1 MLTEFASLML
11 TRQELMEIQEA
22 LAMRSLVEDDLRR
35 EEGLE
40 PVDRRLLLERID
52 QLVHATESQ
61 LASLED
67 RMDQEL
73 WHHAWYAYTDEWA
86 WYRARQD
93 VLKTLGELAGR
104 TVATVMDDLVHR
116 RYHEKFEDYVCEID
130 MNPSGPERQTK
141 ERKKTKK

>member
-1 MLTEFASLML
+1 ML
-11 TRQELMEIQEA
+11 TRQELLEIQEA
-22 LAMRSLVEDDLRR
+22 LCMRTMVEDDLRS

-52 QLVHATESQ
+52 QLLNATEEQ
-61 LASLED
+61 IKSLED

-93 VLKTLGELAGR
+93 VVQELGEAAAQTPANVL
-104 TVATVMDDLVHR
+104 DDRVHR
-116 RYHEKFEDYVCEID
+116 RYHEAFDVYVREID
-130 MNPSGPERQTK
+130 MNPGGSERKVK
-141 ERKKTKK
+141 EKKKTKK

>member
-52 QLVHATESQ
+52 QLLNATETQ
-61 LASLED
+61 LTSLED

-86 WYRARQD
+86 WYRARQE
-93 VLKTLGELAGR
+93 VLKELGALAAR
-104 TVATVMDDLVHR
+104 TAASVIDDLVHR
-116 RYHEKFEDYVCEID
+116 RYHEKFEDYVREID
-130 MNPSGPERQTK
+130 MNPTGSERQTK
-141 ERKKTKK
+141 ERKTTKK

>member
-11 TRQELMEIQEA
+11 TRQELLEIQEA
-22 LAMRSLVEDDLRR
+22 LAMRAMVEDDLRE

-52 QLVHATESQ
+52 QLLNANEGQ
-61 LASLED
+61 LKSLED

-73 WHHAWYAYTDEWA
+73 WHHAWYSYTDEWA
-86 WYRARQD
+86 WYRARED
-93 VLKTLGELAGR
+93 VLKELG
-104 TVATVMDDLVHR
+104 ATAASTSEATADDLIHR
-116 RYHEKFEDYVCEID
+116 RYHEKFEDYVKEID

-141 ERKKTKK
+141 ERKQTKK